1 MCSLAAYLLV
11 ANYASAADNW
21 DRDWRVVTLAS
32 DGAFGLGIDTHIA
45 GAAAIAIRKCR
56 EMSTASGDCGA
67 ELVSTRSGWVLG
79 LLCGDHKFLVSGH
92 DLKEA
97 EMAALHR
104 EIDLKNIYVPNL
116 PSCHR
121 VLTLDPARQRRSRDL
136 PLCHL
141 TAAPNR

>member
-1 MCSLAAYLLV
+1 
-11 ANYASAADNW
+11 
-21 DRDWRVVTLAS
+21 VVTLAS

-121 VLTLDPARQRRSRDL
+121 VLTLDPRGNAAAETSPSAIL
-136 PLCHL
+136 PRHPIAEGAL
-141 TAAPNR
+141 TMP